1 MAELN
6 ITRGMLGRW
15 YRISMIEDGKW
26 VEVMGPF
33 STRDDTRVG
42 SAQAIVKEPEDWCWS
57 TPVNT
62 ARGLHGWYC
71 VLHVG
76 RRRWAQLAGPFR
88 RREQAREY
96 QRKLQD
102 HFYSSFSTSHSLG
115 NS

>member
-42 SAQAIVKEPEDWCWS
+42 SA
-57 TPVNT
+57 
-62 ARGLHGWYC
+62 
-71 VLHVG
+71 
-76 RRRWAQLAGPFR
+76 
-88 RREQAREY
+88 
-96 QRKLQD
+96 
-102 HFYSSFSTSHSLG
+102 
-115 NS
+115 